1 MLECEPLEFIL
12 SKSSR
17 LLPTFFSIRF
27 SVSGF
32 MLRSLIHLTN
42 LNLFS
47 FFLSFI
53 GLFFKFT
60 FQMLSPFLVSLPPGN
75 TLSHRP
81 FPCFY
86 DGVPTP
92 THLLT
97 LDSFALGHLSSL
109 HRAKDLSFHLC
120 IQGHPLLHMQL
131 DPCVLLF
138 LMAYSLGVL
147 GCLVG

>member
-1 MLECEPLEFIL
+1 
-12 SKSSR
+12 
-17 LLPTFFSIRF
+17 
-27 SVSGF
+27 
-32 MLRSLIHLTN
+32 
-42 LNLFS
+42 
-47 FFLSFI
+47 
-53 GLFFKFT
+53 
-60 FQMLSPFLVSLPPGN
+60 MLSPFPVSLPPGN

-109 HRAKDLSFHLC
+109 HRTKDLSFHLC
-120 IQGHPLLHMQL
+120 MTRPSSATYAAGPMCT
-131 DPCVLLF
+131 PF